1 MEPYFYNFGAF
12 HEENSRI
19 RIIVTKVFSL
29 MGLLDDT
36 YDVRAIME
44 ECQMLDEAMQTW
56 NESAISFL
64 PEYLRALYIR
74 TLSNFN
80 EIEYA
85 MEPCE
90 KYRMA
95 YIIKQYKWQ

>member
-36 YDVRAIME
+36 YDVRATME
-44 ECQMLDEAMQTW
+44 ECQMLDEAMQT
-56 NESAISFL
+56 
-64 PEYLRALYIR
+64 YVV
-74 TLSNFN
+74 
-80 EIEYA
+80 
-85 MEPCE
+85 
-90 KYRMA
+90 
-95 YIIKQYKWQ
+95 